1 MEILHLFSLAGLA
14 VFALVTG
21 VWLASLYL
29 QNAAIIDI
37 FWGLG
42 FVMLSWIYFLGTQE
56 GYLPRK
62 LLICGM
68 TLVWGLRLSFYI
80 FRRNRN
86 RPEDYRYRAWRAAAD
101 TDWWWQSYFK
111 VFLLQGLLM
120 WIISTPLLVAQAAA
134 TPARLT
140 WLDFAGLGLWVLGFT
155 FEALADWQLQR
166 FKAAPANQGHVL
178 RQGLWRYTRHPNYF
192 GDAVQWWA
200 FFLPAASTGAYWAIF
215 SPAIMT
221 FLLRRVSGVTLLE
234 KNLVHT
240 KPEYQEYI
248 RTTNAFFPWR
258 PHH

>member
-1 MEILHLFSLAGLA
+1 MEILPLFSLAGLA
-14 VFALVTG
+14 VFTLVTG

-42 FVMLSWIYFLGTQE
+42 FVTLSWIYFLGTPD

-68 TLVWGLRLSFYI
+68 TLVWGVRLSFYI
-80 FRRNRN
+80 YWRNRS
-86 RPEDYRYRAWRAAAD
+86 RPEDYRYRAWRAAAGK
-101 TDWWWQSYFK
+101 DWWWQSYFK
-111 VFLLQGLLM
+111 IFLLQGFLM
-120 WIISTPLLVAQAAA
+120 WIISTPLLAAQAVA

-140 WLDFAGLGLWVLGFT
+140 WLDFAGLGLWAFGFT

-166 FKAAPANQGHVL
+166 FKSVPANQGHVL

-192 GDAVQWWA
+192 GDAVQWWG
-200 FFLPAASTGAYWAIF
+200 FYLPAASTGAYWAIF

-221 FLLRRVSGVTLLE
+221 FLLRQVSGVTLLE
-234 KNLVHT
+234 KTLVHS
-240 KPEYQEYI
+240 KPEYQDYMQ
-248 RTTNAFFPWR
+248 TTNAFFPWR
-258 PHH
+258 PQR

>member
-1 MEILHLFSLAGLA
+1 VETLHLFCLAGLA
-14 VFALVTG
+14 VFVLVTG

-42 FVMLSWIYFLGTQE
+42 FVILSWIYFLGTLD

-68 TLVWGLRLSFYI
+68 TLLWGLRLSFYI
-80 FRRNRN
+80 YRRNRS
-86 RPEDYRYRAWRAAAD
+86 RPEDYRYRAWRAAAGRN
-101 TDWWWQSYFK
+101 WWWQSYFK
-111 VFLLQGLLM
+111 VFLLQGFLM
-120 WIISTPLLVAQAAA
+120 WIISTPLLAAQAAA
-134 TPARLT
+134 TPDRLT
-140 WLDFAGLGLWVLGFT
+140 WLDFAGLGLWVFGFT
-155 FEALADWQLQR
+155 IEALADWQLQR
-166 FKAAPANQGHVL
+166 FKAVPANQGHVL

-200 FFLPAASTGAYWAIF
+200 FYLPAAATGAYWAIF

-221 FLLRRVSGVTLLE
+221 ILLRRVSGVTLLE

-240 KPEYQEYI
+240 KPEYQDYMQ
-248 RTTNAFFPWR
+248 TTNAFLPWR
-258 PHH
+258 PRR